1 MTQSTR
7 SFDFLGELCDSVAN
21 KMKQFDF
28 LILGSGIAGLTFA
41 LKVAPR
47 GRVAIVTKK
56 DRAESNTNYAQ
67 GGIASVTSREDSF
80 ESHVRDTLTAGAGLC
95 KENVV
100 RTIVEEGPA
109 RIAELIEL
117 GMKFSEREIPASHGA
132 HELDLGKEGGHSKR
146 RILHAKD
153 VTGREIER
161 ALLDAISRQPNI
173 EIFENHIAIDLI
185 TSQKLGY
192 VGENRCLG
200 AYVFDKKGNRVWTFA
215 APVTVLATGG
225 CGKVYLYT
233 TNPDIATGDG
243 VAMAYR
249 AGASIANMEFV
260 QFHPT
265 CLYHPKAKS
274 FLISE
279 AVRGEGGILK
289 TLDGREF
296 MDAVH
301 PLKSLAPRDIVA
313 RAIDSE
319 MKKYGADCVHL
330 DITHKPA
337 KFIIERFP
345 NIYQTCLRYGI
356 DITREPIPVVPAA
369 HYQCGGVVTNV
380 DGETDIAGLFAVG
393 EVACTGLHGANRL
406 ASNSLLEA
414 LVCAHRAAEKTFNVQ
429 HSTFNIQQIP
439 VWQSGSATNADE
451 LVVVAHNWDEIR
463 RLMWD
468 YVGIVRTNKR
478 LQRAQSRLANLQQE
492 IQEYYWN
499 FIVTADLLE
508 LRNIAT
514 VAELIVRCAL
524 MRPESRG
531 LNYNLDFP
539 DLNPD
544 WAQRDSVVRRGNYP
558 AAILASAKVSQGC
571 RRRSLRPHAG
581 RQNLPAHRAV
591 KWGAPPKGGAATAAL
606 AGEISA
612 AAATNPAPDNA
623 NPTVGFAP
631 LFVKNERS

>member
-1 MTQSTR
+1 MKK
-7 SFDFLGELCDSVAN
+7 FDYLV
-21 KMKQFDF
+21 
-28 LILGSGIAGLTFA
+28 LGSGIAGLTFA
-41 LKVAPR
+41 LKVASR

-67 GGIASVTSREDSF
+67 GGIASVTSKTDSF
-80 ESHVRDTLTAGAGLC
+80 ESHVQDTLTAGAGLC
-95 KENVV
+95 KESVV
-100 RTIVEEGPA
+100 RTIVGEGSVC
-109 RIAELIEL
+109 IAELIAL
-117 GMKFSEREIPASHGA
+117 GMKFSESEAPSEDGGRQ
-132 HELDLGKEGGHSKR
+132 LDLGREGGHSER

-161 ALLDAISRQPNI
+161 ALLAAVAAQPNI
-173 EIFENHIAIDLI
+173 EIFENHLAIDLI

-192 VGENRCLG
+192 VGANHCLG
-200 AYVFDKKGNRVWTFA
+200 AYVFEKKSGRVKIFS
-215 APVTVLATGG
+215 APVTILATGG

-279 AVRGEGGILK
+279 AVRGEGGVLK
-289 TLDGREF
+289 SLDGREF
-296 MDAVH
+296 MDGAH
-301 PLKSLAPRDIVA
+301 AMKSLAPRDIVA

-319 MKKYGADCVHL
+319 MKKTGADCVLL

-345 NIYQTCLRYGI
+345 NIYETCLRYGI
-356 DITREPIPVVPAA
+356 DITKEPIPVVPAA

-414 LVCAHRAAEKTFNVQ
+414 LVCAHRAAGKILSNPPPPSNLE
-429 HSTFNIQQIP
+429 IP
-439 VWQSGSATNADE
+439 AWQSGHATNADE

-478 LQRAQSRLANLQQE
+478 LQRAQKRIANLQEE
-492 IQEYYWN
+492 IHDYYWN
-499 FIVTADLLE
+499 FIVTGDLLE

-514 VAELIVRCAL
+514 VAELIVSCAL
-524 MRPESRG
+524 QRQESRG

-539 DLNPD
+539 DANPA
-544 WAQRDSVVRRGNYP
+544 WAQRDCV
-558 AAILASAKVSQGC
+558 
-571 RRRSLRPHAG
+571 LRK
-581 RQNLPAHRAV
+581 L
-591 KWGAPPKGGAATAAL
+591 
-606 AGEISA
+606 
-612 AAATNPAPDNA
+612 
-623 NPTVGFAP
+623 
-631 LFVKNERS
+631 KN